1 MADVITRM
9 LDTVVDPYTSA
20 PACARGQ
27 VEPPSAPFDP
37 RR

>member
-1 MADVITRM
+1 MADVIART
-9 LDTVVDPYTSA
+9 LDNVVDPYTSA
-20 PACARGQ
+20 PDFARGQ